1 MTTVVAAL
9 VERRPALLALRR
21 ALPGRP
27 QRVHAARDAA
37 HLDRILRQHRVD
49 GVVLGAA
56 AARAGTFA
64 ALRDD
69 FRVIPVF
76 CLAAVRSDDAALVRR
91 LERAG
96 ATVLLEAL
104 DEPILE
110 RVIRQRGM
118 TARRAAAL
126 RPLAGELDLT
136 TPMQRT
142 AWEHIIGDAT
152 GRLTTAGLAA
162 RLRVGRETLS
172 RQFGAGMAPRLKLA
186 MDAVRLAAAGELLGC
201 RGYRVAEVAEL
212 LGYSSVSLL
221 QRTARRLVGG
231 GARRLGTLPIEE
243 IVRRAVAQRPGRW
256 T

>member
-1 MTTVVAAL
+1 MATAVAAL
-9 VERRPALLALRR
+9 LERRPALLALRR

-27 QRVHAARDAA
+27 QRVFTARDAA
-37 HLDRILRQHRVD
+37 HLDRLLRQHLVD
-49 GVVLGAA
+49 GVVLGVS

-64 ALRDD
+64 ALRAE

-76 CLAAVRSDDAALVRR
+76 CFAPIRSDDGMLVAR

-96 ATVLLEAL
+96 AIMLLESL

-110 RVIRQRGM
+110 RVIRQRGLS
-118 TARRAAAL
+118 ARRAAAL
-126 RPLAGELDLT
+126 LPMADELDLT
-136 TPMQRT
+136 TPMQRA
-142 AWEHIIGDAT
+142 AWEIIIHEVPS
-152 GRLTTAGLAA
+152 RLSTTGLAA
-162 RLRVGRETLS
+162 RLKVGRETLS
-172 RQFGAGMAPRLKLA
+172 RRFGAGMAPPLKVA

-201 RGYRVAEVAEL
+201 RGYLVTEVADL
-212 LGYSSVSLL
+212 LGFSSVSLL

-243 IVRRAVAQRPGRW
+243 IVRRAAAPSLGRW